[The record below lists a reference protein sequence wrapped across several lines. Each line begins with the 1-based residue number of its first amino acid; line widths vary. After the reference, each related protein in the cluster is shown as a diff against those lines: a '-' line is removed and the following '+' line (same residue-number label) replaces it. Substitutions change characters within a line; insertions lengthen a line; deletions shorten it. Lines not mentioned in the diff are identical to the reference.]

1 MGTELFSPLF
11 FYKYLFI
18 IFRKQEISSP
28 KTHLGKTHKYM
39 CSTGG
44 SDVDIENIMKLW
56 PIFLAFITLVIVLA
70 KADNRLSVLEEK
82 VRALFDL
89 MNKK

>member
-18 IFRKQEISSP
+18 IFRKQEISPP
-28 KTHLGKTHKYM
+28 KTHSGKTHKYM
-39 CSTGG
+39 CKGG

>member
-1 MGTELFSPLF
+1 M
-11 FYKYLFI
+11 FI
-18 IFRKQEISSP
+18 IFRGHEISPP

-39 CSTGG
+39 CTGG